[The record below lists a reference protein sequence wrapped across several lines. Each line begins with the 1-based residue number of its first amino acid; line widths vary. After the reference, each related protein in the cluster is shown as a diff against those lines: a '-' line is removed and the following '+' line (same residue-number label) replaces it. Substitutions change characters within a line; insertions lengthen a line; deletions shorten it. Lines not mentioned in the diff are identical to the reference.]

1 MKRTA
6 LLALVVAAGVS
17 ACAGPDAVTIQEART
32 GKIMKIDEVRL
43 RGDKNEEQ
51 APGQRIVVLL
61 RNEQVV
67 KVTQDADHT
76 LRVGDIVRIEQTQR
90 GPKVVRQ

>member
-1 MKRTA
+1 MKRAA
-6 LLALVVAAGVS
+6 LLALLVAAGVS
-17 ACAGPDAVTIQEART
+17 ACTAPSAVVVQEART
-32 GKIMKIDEVRL
+32 GKIMKIDDVRL
-43 RGDKNEEQ
+43 RGDPNEGQ

-67 KVTQDADHT
+67 KVTQDADPT
-76 LRVGDIVRIEQTQR
+76 LRVGDMVRIEQTQR

>member
-6 LLALVVAAGVS
+6 LLALVVAASVS
-17 ACAGPDAVTIQEART
+17 ACTAPNTVVIQEART

-43 RGDKNEEQ
+43 RGDPNQEQ

-67 KVTQDADHT
+67 KVTQDADQT

-90 GPKVVRQ
+90 GPKVVKQ

>member
-1 MKRTA
+1 MKISA
-6 LLALVVAAGVS
+6 LLALVLAAGIS
-17 ACAGPDAVTIQEART
+17 ACAAPDAVTIHEARV

-43 RGDKNEEQ
+43 RGDPKEAE

-67 KVTQDADHT
+67 KVTQDADPA
-76 LRVGDIVRIEQTQR
+76 LRVGDMVRIEQTQR

>member
-17 ACAGPDAVTIQEART
+17 ACAAPNTVVIQEARV

-43 RGDKNEEQ
+43 RADKNEEQ
-51 APGQRIVVLL
+51 SPGQRIVVLL

-76 LRVGDIVRIEQTQR
+76 LRVGDIVRIEQTPR
-90 GPKVVRQ
+90 GPKVEKQ

>member
-1 MKRTA
+1 MKCTA

-17 ACAGPDAVTIQEART
+17 ACTAPDTVTIQEARV
-32 GKIMKIDEVRL
+32 GKVMKIDEVRL
-43 RGDKNEEQ
+43 RGDPNQEQ

-67 KVTQDADHT
+67 KVTQDADQT

-90 GPKVVRQ
+90 GPKVVKQ

>member
-1 MKRTA
+1 MKFTA

-43 RGDKNEEQ
+43 RGDPKEAE

-61 RNEQVV
+61 KNEQVV
-67 KVTQDADHT
+67 KITQDADTT
-76 LRVGDIVRIEQTQR
+76 LRVGDMVRIEQTQR